1 MMSKRENKGVF
12 ISMEGS
18 DGSGKSTQ
26 IKLLCEY
33 LKELGRDT
41 VLTREPGGTFV
52 GEKIRAII
60 LDKEHHEMGDRAESL
75 LFAASRAQHVD
86 QVIKPALE
94 RGQTVVCDRF
104 IDSSIAYQGFGREL
118 GDSVR
123 LINEYAVDGC
133 FPDITLLL
141 LVDPKTGKERIAKKD
156 LDRLELMDISFH
168 EKVYQG
174 YLELMK
180 LYPDR
185 IVAIDGKGTVDE
197 IAKEIRKQVDKLL
210 LELGK

>member
-1 MMSKRENKGVF
+1 MMNKRDGKGIF
-12 ISMEGS
+12 ISMEGP

-26 IKLLCEY
+26 IKFLCEY
-33 LKELGRDT
+33 LKELGHDT

-52 GEKIRAII
+52 GEKIRTII

-75 LFAASRAQHVD
+75 LFAAARAQHVD
-86 QVIKPALE
+86 QVIKPAIKA
-94 RGQTVVCDRF
+94 GQSVVCDRF
-104 IDSSIAYQGFGREL
+104 IDSSIAYQGFARGL

-133 FPDITLLL
+133 FPDKTLLL
-141 LVDPKTGKERIAKKD
+141 LLDPKTGKDRIAEKD
-156 LDRLELMDISFH
+156 QDRLELMDMSFH

-174 YLELMK
+174 YLELME

-185 IVAIDGKGTVDE
+185 IVAVDGKGTVDE

-210 LELGK
+210 SELGK

>member
-1 MMSKRENKGVF
+1 MINKKDNRGVF
-12 ISMEGS
+12 ISMEGP

-26 IKLLCEY
+26 IKLLCDY
-33 LKELGRDT
+33 LKGLGYDV

-60 LDKEHHEMGDRAESL
+60 LDKEHHEMGDRTESL
-75 LFAASRAQHVD
+75 LFAAARAQHVD

-94 RGQTVVCDRF
+94 AGQIVVCDRF
-104 IDSSIAYQGFGREL
+104 IDSSIVYQGYGRGL

-123 LINEYAVDGC
+123 VINEYAIDGC
-133 FPDITLLL
+133 LPDRTLLL
-141 LVDPKTGKERIAKKD
+141 LVDPKTGKDRIAEKD
-156 LDRLELMDISFH
+156 QDRLELMDISFH

-180 LYPDR
+180 LYPKR
-185 IVAIDGKGTVDE
+185 IFAIDGKGNVDE
-197 IAKEIRKQVDKLL
+197 IAMEVRKHVDQLL
-210 LELGK
+210 FEVGK

>member
-1 MMSKRENKGVF
+1 MINKRNDSGIF
-12 ISMEGS
+12 ISMEGP

-26 IKLLCEY
+26 TKLLYDY
-33 LKELGRDT
+33 LKLSGYDV

-60 LDKEHHEMGDRAESL
+60 LDKDHHEMGDRTESL

-94 RGQTVVCDRF
+94 AGRIVVCDRF
-104 IDSSIAYQGFGREL
+104 IDSSIVYQGYGRGL

-123 LINEYAVDGC
+123 IINEYAIDGC
-133 FPDITLLL
+133 LPDKTLLL
-141 LVDPKTGKERIAKKD
+141 LIDPKTGIDRIAKKD
-156 LDRLELMDISFH
+156 QDRLELMDISFH
-168 EKVYQG
+168 ERVYQA

-180 LYPDR
+180 LYPER
-185 IVAIDGKGTVDE
+185 IVAVDGKDSVDE
-197 IAKEIRKQVDKLL
+197 IAMEIRKQVDLL
-210 LELGK
+210 LVGLGK